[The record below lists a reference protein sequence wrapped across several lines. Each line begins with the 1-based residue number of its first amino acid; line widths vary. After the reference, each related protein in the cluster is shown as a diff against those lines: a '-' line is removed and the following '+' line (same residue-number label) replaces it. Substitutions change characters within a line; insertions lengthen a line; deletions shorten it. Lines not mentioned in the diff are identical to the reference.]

1 VARTWRGLLARVL
14 VLACLAAACSGGGD
28 GGEPTTA
35 NLARTGEVRIGVGE
49 DIWPL
54 TGQGATARH
63 FAAGELNAGVYEP
76 LVSLAPDYTVRPGLA
91 ERWEMVG
98 PATWRFHL
106 RANVIWHD
114 GRRFGADDV
123 VWSWTG
129 REALLRSVSGTLQ
142 SVTKVD
148 DLTVDFVSTSPNLR
162 LPEQLVHPEGPIVPK
177 DAHNDA
183 EPPVGTGPFKVVE
196 YQARRQ
202 LVVERFD
209 GYWGPKARA
218 ERLTFRFM
226 PDPEV
231 RLEALRSGEVDMV
244 TGLPREAAASVES
257 DGRFQV
263 VRAPAGLTQVL
274 TFNTSGQFA
283 ADRAIREAVSLA
295 VDRPRYVAEV
305 LGGNGEPGRWMSPPA
320 VLGAAASSVAPPAFD
335 PGRARQV
342 LDDAGWKVGPEG
354 TRLSGA
360 RRLTLILIGGPSV
373 PETGLRLV
381 AAQLKEVGIETSV
394 RKAHDIRTGEQ
405 NRDRGYDVE
414 LAAPNQNDA
423 NPAFLLALRAAP
435 DPDYSAL
442 GAQVAAATSRDEVQR
457 LAAAMTAVV
466 VGRDFAVVP
475 VASVF
480 HIYGMRRGVELG
492 ERHPSAINQTWITLT
507 PSS

>member
-1 VARTWRGLLARVL
+1 MARTWRDLLARVL

-28 GGEPTTA
+28 GPEPTTA

-76 LVSLAPDYTVRPGLA
+76 LVAMAPDFTVRPGLA

-106 RANVIWHD
+106 RPNVTWHD

-142 SVTKVD
+142 TVTKVD

-226 PDPEV
+226 PDAEV

-244 TGLPREAAASVES
+244 TGVPRDEAAAVES

-263 VRAPAGLTQVL
+263 VRAPAGITQVL
-274 TFNTSGQFA
+274 TFNASGQYA
-283 ADRAIREAVSLA
+283 ADRVIRQAVSLA
-295 VDRPRYVAEV
+295 VDRSRYVAEV

-320 VLGAAASSVAPPAFD
+320 VLGAAASTVAPSPFD
-335 PGRARQV
+335 PARARQV
-342 LDDAGWKVGPEG
+342 LDEAGWKVGPEG
-354 TRLSGA
+354 IRLSGA
-360 RRLTLILIGGPSV
+360 RRLSLIFLGGPAV
-373 PETGLRLV
+373 PESGLRFI
-381 AAQLKEVGIETSV
+381 AAQLKDVGIETSV

-414 LAAPNQNDA
+414 LAMPNQNDA
-423 NPAFLLALRAAP
+423 NPAFLLASRAAP

-442 GAQVAAATSRDEVQR
+442 AAQVAGATSREEVQR
-457 LAAAMTAVV
+457 LAATMTAAIVN
-466 VGRDFAVVP
+466 RDFSIVP
-475 VASVF
+475 VAGVF
-480 HIYGMRRGVELG
+480 HVYGMRQGVTLG
-492 ERHPSAINQTWITLT
+492 EPHPSAINQTWATLA
-507 PSS
+507 PSQ

>member
-1 VARTWRGLLARVL
+1 ML
-14 VLACLAAACSGGGD
+14 VVACLAAACSGGGD
-28 GGEPTTA
+28 GGEPSA
-35 NLARTGEVRIGVGE
+35 ASEARPGEVRIGVGE

-76 LVSLAPDYTVRPGLA
+76 LLSMAPDFTVRPGLA

-106 RANVIWHD
+106 RPNVTWHD

-142 SVTKVD
+142 TVTKVD

-177 DAHNDA
+177 DAHNDT

-196 YQARRQ
+196 YQPRRQ
-202 LVVERFD
+202 VVVERFD
-209 GYWGPKARA
+209 GYWGPKAKA

-226 PDPEV
+226 PDPEI
-231 RLEALRSGEVDMV
+231 RLEALRAGEVDMV
-244 TGLPREAAASVES
+244 TGLPREAAAAVEG
-257 DGRFQV
+257 DGRFHV
-263 VRAPAGLTQVL
+263 VRAPAGVTQVL
-274 TFNTSGQFA
+274 TFSSAGNFA
-283 ADRAIREAVSLA
+283 ADRAVRHAVSLA

-320 VLGAAASSVAPPAFD
+320 ALGGAAASVAPSPFD
-335 PGRARQV
+335 PARARQV
-342 LDDAGWKVGPEG
+342 LDEAGWRVGADG
-354 TRLSGA
+354 VRAGGA
-360 RRLTLILIGGPSV
+360 RRLSLAFIGGPAV
-373 PETGLRLV
+373 PEAGMRFL
-381 AAQLKEVGIETSV
+381 AGQLKDVGIETV
-394 RKAHDIRTGEQ
+394 LRKAHDIRTGEQ
-405 NRDRGYDVE
+405 NRDRGFDVE
-414 LAAPNQNDA
+414 LAMPNQNDA

-435 DPDYSAL
+435 DPEYSAL
-442 GAQVAAATSRDEVQR
+442 ATQVSAATSREEVQR

-466 VGRDFAVVP
+466 VNRDYSVVP
-475 VASVF
+475 VAGVF
-480 HIYGMRRGVELG
+480 HVYGMRKGVDLG
-492 ERHPSAINQTWITLT
+492 EPHPSAINQTWATLMT
-507 PSS
+507 S